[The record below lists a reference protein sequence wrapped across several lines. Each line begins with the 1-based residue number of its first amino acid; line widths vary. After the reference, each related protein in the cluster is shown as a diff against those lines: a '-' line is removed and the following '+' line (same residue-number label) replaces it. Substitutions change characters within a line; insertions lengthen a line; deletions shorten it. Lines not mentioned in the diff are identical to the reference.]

1 MSPKRLAESNSVSGA
16 PAQSSFCLLLSN
28 NILFYSNLRI
38 QKKSLV
44 KMEDVLNE
52 FLFISN
58 PGYHHVA
65 EKMLLSLDFKN
76 LLKCRLVNS
85 TWKNFL
91 DMNPTFWI
99 KKCQQFGLRDEI
111 CLAWKNLAQKLEQPD
126 LIQDLVSTK
135 YYLFD

>member
-16 PAQSSFCLLLSN
+16 AAQSSFCLRLS
-28 NILFYSNLRI
+28 NILFYSNLKI

-52 FLFISN
+52 FLFINN

-111 CLAWKNLAQKLEQPD
+111 CLACKNLAQKLEQPD
-126 LIQDLVSTK
+126 LIQDLVSIFFFT
-135 YYLFD
+135 